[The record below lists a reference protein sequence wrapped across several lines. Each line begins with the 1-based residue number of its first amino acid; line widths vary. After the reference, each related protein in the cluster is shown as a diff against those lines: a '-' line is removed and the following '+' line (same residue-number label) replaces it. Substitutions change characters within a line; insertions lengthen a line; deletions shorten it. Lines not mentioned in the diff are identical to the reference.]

1 MQETSYCACFFSVKI
16 HERVFSSTLWA
27 LMQERSLTQIPTATS
42 TWTSYFVTADAKCIT
57 FLDFQK
63 FEFCKEI
70 QTQLTV
76 NFVRHYIN
84 LCNSIKSCSITGL
97 TPSQAIYLDQNCC
110 PTASCKKTF
119 SFQWKNAL
127 VMLYEMKIHFV
138 YKGHCSAQSCK
149 NGRDNCRHA
158 QNKTAQWECCEQQP
172 PFPPSK
178 YQENHSGVSV
188 GLARCFEDFTVR
200 LRGLHGLCIIQ
211 TPSQIFIT
219 IPGPPSRS
227 LYFNK
232 QLGEW
237 LIT

>member
-76 NFVRHYIN
+76 SFVRHYIN

-97 TPSQAIYLDQNCC
+97 TPSQTIYLDQNCC
-110 PTASCKKTF
+110 PTAFCKKLFPF
-119 SFQWKNAL
+119 SERMLWSCFMRWKSILFIRGIAL
-127 VMLYEMKIHFV
+127 PNLVKMAGTTAGMHRIKLHSE
-138 YKGHCSAQSCK
+138 SAVNS
-149 NGRDNCRHA
+149 NHL
-158 QNKTAQWECCEQQP
+158 
-172 PFPPSK
+172 FLPPSIK
-178 YQENHSGVSV
+178 
-188 GLARCFEDFTVR
+188 R
-200 LRGLHGLCIIQ
+200 
-211 TPSQIFIT
+211 IT
-219 IPGPPSRS
+219 
-227 LYFNK
+227 LVC
-232 QLGEW
+232 LW
-237 LIT
+237 D